1 MLPINNLLVLP
12 ISTQTIIGQ
21 NWISVLYH
29 LIVLLTLFFAFISG
43 VDWKSLTI
51 PASLPI
57 TTDYFPDPVSLV
69 NEYVVNEYDLVPEE
83 ILSDAAAD
91 RSPLDAKNS
100 LPTNE
105 EIFTELI
112 SQRLAQGFQ
121 LILLTP
127 QVGFDFV
134 YIQFTYYIKSFDLV
148 TLCDLVTVFAETK
161 SVTKSRLHC
170 TISALFD
177 EP

>member
-1 MLPINNLLVLP
+1 MILS
-12 ISTQTIIGQ
+12 ISR
-21 NWISVLYH
+21 
-29 LIVLLTLFFAFISG
+29 LIVKPNFVLFTKFQIFPPIFLG

-69 NEYVVNEYDLVPEE
+69 NDYVVNEYDLIPEE

-91 RSPLDAKNS
+91 RSPLDAKS
-100 LPTNE
+100 ALPTNE

-127 QVGFDFV
+127 QV
-134 YIQFTYYIKSFDLV
+134 SFNLYSTEITK
-148 TLCDLVTVFAETK
+148 TLHPFAK
-161 SVTKSRLHC
+161 
-170 TISALFD
+170 I
-177 EP
+177 

>member
-1 MLPINNLLVLP
+1 M
-12 ISTQTIIGQ
+12 
-21 NWISVLYH
+21 
-29 LIVLLTLFFAFISG
+29 TLFSG

-83 ILSDAAAD
+83 ILSDSAAD

-127 QVGFDFV
+127 QV
-134 YIQFTYYIKSFDLV
+134 S
-148 TLCDLVTVFAETK
+148 CDLFKVIEIRWPAPVRIMLVCRTDFGFVLNK
-161 SVTKSRLHC
+161 GC
-170 TISALFD
+170 
-177 EP
+177 

>member
-1 MLPINNLLVLP
+1 MFLKFCSIYKIPDFSPIFL
-12 ISTQTIIGQ
+12 
-21 NWISVLYH
+21 
-29 LIVLLTLFFAFISG
+29 G

-69 NEYVVNEYDLVPEE
+69 NDYVVNEYDLIPEE

-91 RSPLDAKNS
+91 RSPLDAKS
-100 LPTNE
+100 ALPTNE
-105 EIFTELI
+105 EVFTELI

-127 QVGFDFV
+127 QVSFNLYSTGMTKTLHLFV
-134 YIQFTYYIKSFDLV
+134 TILIK
-148 TLCDLVTVFAETK
+148 
-161 SVTKSRLHC
+161 
-170 TISALFD
+170 
-177 EP
+177 

>member
-1 MLPINNLLVLP
+1 M
-12 ISTQTIIGQ
+12 
-21 NWISVLYH
+21 
-29 LIVLLTLFFAFISG
+29 
-43 VDWKSLTI
+43 
-51 PASLPI
+51 
-57 TTDYFPDPVSLV
+57 SLV

-83 ILSDAAAD
+83 ILSDSAAD

-127 QVGFDFV
+127 QVS
-134 YIQFTYYIKSFDLV
+134 YNLSIQGYKQNIMNIRILYVKWKF
-148 TLCDLVTVFAETK
+148 
-161 SVTKSRLHC
+161 
-170 TISALFD
+170 
-177 EP
+177 

>member
-1 MLPINNLLVLP
+1 M
-12 ISTQTIIGQ
+12 
-21 NWISVLYH
+21 
-29 LIVLLTLFFAFISG
+29 
-43 VDWKSLTI
+43 DWKSLTI

-127 QVGFDFV
+127 QVSCTPTRTHSIGGL
-134 YIQFTYYIKSFDLV
+134 KSNLLKQSFL
-148 TLCDLVTVFAETK
+148 A
-161 SVTKSRLHC
+161 
-170 TISALFD
+170 
-177 EP
+177 

>member
-1 MLPINNLLVLP
+1 MNFSLETPVI
-12 ISTQTIIGQ
+12 ISYIYI
-21 NWISVLYH
+21 
-29 LIVLLTLFFAFISG
+29 FFCFISG

-127 QVGFDFV
+127 QVGFIFV
-134 YIQFTYYIKSFDLV
+134 
-148 TLCDLVTVFAETK
+148 
-161 SVTKSRLHC
+161 SRL
-170 TISALFD
+170 IQKNSYKNSSKVSIVLV
-177 EP
+177 

>member
-1 MLPINNLLVLP
+1 MLFLKFCSIYKLP
-12 ISTQTIIGQ
+12 DFS
-21 NWISVLYH
+21 
-29 LIVLLTLFFAFISG
+29 LIFLG

-69 NEYVVNEYDLVPEE
+69 NDYVVNEYDLIPEE

-91 RSPLDAKNS
+91 RSPLDAKS
-100 LPTNE
+100 ALPTNE
-105 EIFTELI
+105 EVFTELI

-127 QVGFDFV
+127 QVS
-134 YIQFTYYIKSFDLV
+134 Y
-148 TLCDLVTVFAETK
+148 
-161 SVTKSRLHC
+161 SRLPNKR
-170 TISALFD
+170 TGSVY
-177 EP
+177 

>member
-1 MLPINNLLVLP
+1 M
-12 ISTQTIIGQ
+12 
-21 NWISVLYH
+21 
-29 LIVLLTLFFAFISG
+29 
-43 VDWKSLTI
+43 DWKSLTI

-127 QVGFDFV
+127 QV
-134 YIQFTYYIKSFDLV
+134 SFNFV
-148 TLCDLVTVFAETK
+148 TLKCEFMIYLEFRSNMTSNTFR
-161 SVTKSRLHC
+161 SPFFYH
-170 TISALFD
+170 
-177 EP
+177 

>member
-1 MLPINNLLVLP
+1 M
-12 ISTQTIIGQ
+12 S
-21 NWISVLYH
+21 
-29 LIVLLTLFFAFISG
+29 FISG

-127 QVGFDFV
+127 QVGFNLV
-134 YIQFTYYIKSFDLV
+134 YNFQSCFYTDPSLDTSV
-148 TLCDLVTVFAETK
+148 MTK
-161 SVTKSRLHC
+161 NL
-170 TISALFD
+170 
-177 EP
+177 

>member
-1 MLPINNLLVLP
+1 MEYTLENFPNRFLVL
-12 ISTQTIIGQ
+12 TFF
-21 NWISVLYH
+21 W
-29 LIVLLTLFFAFISG
+29 LLFLSG

-127 QVGFDFV
+127 QVIV
-134 YIQFTYYIKSFDLV
+134 VVLQLKNSFKIGNLLADL
-148 TLCDLVTVFAETK
+148 
-161 SVTKSRLHC
+161 S
-170 TISALFD
+170 
-177 EP
+177 